1 MGPISLGTPILKS
14 TLPPVSRSPSKPTG
28 CCSATDARSPY
39 HGGLLQERL
48 VALAGHAL
56 QGWAV
61 KDVDDASGVVDS
73 PGTLDFACNFR
84 DRCPA
89 HAKHFRKKFL
99 R

>member
-1 MGPISLGTPILKS
+1 MGPLSLGTPILER
-14 TLPPVSRSPSKPTG
+14 TLPPASRSPSKTAG

-56 QGWAV
+56 QGGPV
-61 KDVDDASGVVDS
+61 KDVDDASGVVDNPS
-73 PGTLDFACNFR
+73 TLDFACNFR
-84 DRCPA
+84 DRSPA